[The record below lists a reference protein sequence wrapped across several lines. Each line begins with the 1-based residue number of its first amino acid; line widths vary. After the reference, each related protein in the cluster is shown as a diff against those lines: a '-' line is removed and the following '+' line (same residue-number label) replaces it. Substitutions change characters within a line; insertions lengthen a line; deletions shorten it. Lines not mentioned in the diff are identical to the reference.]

1 MKQIPFNPS
10 SFSDLN
16 RKPQHRSSRKEK
28 RGNRSRKT
36 EAGHL
41 ETTSTTKDKEKGNC
55 YNDNHSNSY
64 TNNNRDNN
72 NINHVHSNYCNEE
85 MIRFYWTLSV
95 VEVLFFVRGGKRK
108 LRGGEDTFLL
118 KISRVSYNDRSKNKK
133 TRLNRFKVNQNLRSK
148 DSFATYLLIN
158 YYFPKLK
165 WICHFYDE
173 GQCSGP
179 SGLA

>member
-41 ETTSTTKDKEKGNC
+41 ETTSTTKDKEKGYC

-72 NINHVHSNYCNEE
+72 NINHVHSNYCNKE

-118 KISRVSYNDRSKNKK
+118 IFLSQSQVYQNFSIK
-133 TRLNRFKVNQNLRSK
+133 RL
-148 DSFATYLLIN
+148 YLPAHKF
-158 YYFPKLK
+158 YFPRKK
-165 WICHFYDE
+165 WICHLFF
-173 GQCSGP
+173 
-179 SGLA
+179 

>member
-1 MKQIPFNPS
+1 MHHIRRLAEHNNRRMVKLINTNSFQPLLIFQISIESP
-10 SFSDLN
+10 
-16 RKPQHRSSRKEK
+16 KHRSSRREK

-55 YNDNHSNSY
+55 YNDNHCNSY

-95 VEVLFFVRGGKRK
+95 VEVLFSWEGGRGSWEEEKTHSYWFFESVPSISK
-108 LRGGEDTFLL
+108 LFDQ
-118 KISRVSYNDRSKNKK
+118 KIVL
-133 TRLNRFKVNQNLRSK
+133 TR
-148 DSFATYLLIN
+148 T
-158 YYFPKLK
+158 
-165 WICHFYDE
+165 
-173 GQCSGP
+173 
-179 SGLA
+179 